1 MKRLSPELIGIL
13 SVGVML
19 AGLVIAGHRGIH
31 ARLDRF
37 DARLTT
43 VQTAL
48 TELATRVA
56 ALETGSYCPR
66 AWRQA
71 CGCFARAG

>member
-19 AGLVIAGHRGIH
+19 AGLVTAGHRGIH

-37 DARLTT
+37 DARLTA
-43 VQTAL
+43 VETAL
-48 TELATRVA
+48 TELATR
-56 ALETGSYCPR
+56 EGEIRPGS
-66 AWRQA
+66 
-71 CGCFARAG
+71 GAGRR